1 MQKKSPNCKH
11 VLTFGIMYVFL
22 PMTAIYTIMCVK
34 LQHGVPG
41 FKHVIYSTTLYPH
54 AVPGKILGKLLGK
67 LLVKHKICVF
77 AGRMIMHKLWGRLP
91 WPETHIPISFHF
103 LCWSIINHDLISAT
117 PNPIWEALQCLS
129 IKLHNT
135 VSLSWGT
142 QTKLDY
148 CTCMYTSARF

>member
-1 MQKKSPNCKH
+1 MKEGHGQIKQALEHNFKLITNAKKSPNCKH

-22 PMTAIYTIMCVK
+22 PMTAIYTITCVK

-77 AGRMIMHKLWGRLP
+77 AGRMIMHKL
-91 WPETHIPISFHF
+91 
-103 LCWSIINHDLISAT
+103 
-117 PNPIWEALQCLS
+117 
-129 IKLHNT
+129 
-135 VSLSWGT
+135 
-142 QTKLDY
+142 
-148 CTCMYTSARF
+148 